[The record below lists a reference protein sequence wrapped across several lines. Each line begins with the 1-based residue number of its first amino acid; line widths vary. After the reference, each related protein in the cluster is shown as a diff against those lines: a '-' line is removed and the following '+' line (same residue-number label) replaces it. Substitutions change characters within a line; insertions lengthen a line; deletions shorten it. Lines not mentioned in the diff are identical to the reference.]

1 MLDAK
6 KVYAVLLKY
15 IDETLVGAGALKG
28 ASCQIQSITE
38 ITGGHRITF
47 AWELNDGTSQTSTLD
62 VMNGAKG
69 EDGAQGADGAD
80 GVGIASIEKTSTSG
94 LVDTYTITMTDGDEY
109 TFTVTN
115 GKDGKDGED
124 GSQVSVTRTLET
136 GTKIAEIDIDGTT
149 TELFAPNG
157 GGGGS
162 DYSSEIASLSTEN
175 SLQTSEI
182 SSLSAENSTQ
192 SSELGSL
199 SSENSTR
206 ASEIDSLSLA
216 SSEQTSEL
224 GSLSQSMSEIAS
236 SAGSLSTENSQ
247 QGSQLSSLSTE
258 NSTQTSELSS
268 LSTENSTQ
276 TSEISSLS
284 TAQSELGSEVDAI
297 GSEVAEREM
306 IPTTLSS
313 TLLAGNTTVTFSNV
327 PTSGNN
333 TISVYTS
340 KAGLDYTSVDD
351 SVSGE
356 LTYTFEAQS
365 SDITVYLVIR
375 EVS

>member
-1 MLDAK
+1 MLDGK
-6 KVYAVLLKY
+6 KVYAILLKY
-15 IDETLVGAGALKG
+15 IDDTLEGAGALKG

-94 LVDTYTITMTDGDEY
+94 LVDTYTITYTDGDTD

-115 GKDGKDGED
+115 GKDGED
-124 GSQVSVTRTLET
+124 GSQVSITQIQIS
-136 GTKIAEIDIDGTT
+136 GTKIAEVDIDGTK
-149 TELFAPNG
+149 TELYAPSG

-192 SSELGSL
+192 SSE
-199 SSENSTR
+199 
-206 ASEIDSLSLA
+206 IDSLSTA
-216 SSEQTSEL
+216 SSEQAGAIDSM
-224 GSLSQSMSEIAS
+224 SQSMSEIAS
-236 SAGSLSTENSQ
+236 TAGSLSTENSQ
-247 QGSQLSSLSTE
+247 QSSQLSSLSTE

-284 TAQSELGSEVDAI
+284 TAQSELGSEVDVI